1 MRQPGMKKRYLSFL
15 GVLLLSLLI
24 PYAHAAEDRNF
35 NHIADMPVGGM
46 ILPFNAIRLIVI
58 VTVLIMMLAA
68 MAAARARASSMHD
81 PLF

>member
-1 MRQPGMKKRYLSFL
+1 MKKRYLAFL
-15 GVLLLSLLI
+15 GVLLLSILI

-35 NHIADMPVGGM
+35 NHIMGEPVGGT
-46 ILPFNAIRLIVI
+46 ILPFSAIRFIVI
-58 VTVLIMMLAA
+58 ITVLIMMMVA